1 MPDYSQCKTYV
12 IKFYDDDKLIYIG
25 STTQSLQNRLCS
37 HRKDFKCSLYKY
49 ILNHYDG
56 DFKCCFIE
64 LHQIQS
70 CNNKAELDIIEGE
83 LIKQFKADENYT
95 VINKNI
101 AGRTPKQRYIDNID
115 RIKQYYINN
124 AENKRKYQNEYNIK
138 KRNFKNQINQS
149 LNFTA

>member
-1 MPDYSQCKTYV
+1 M
-12 IKFYDDDKLIYIG
+12 
-25 STTQSLQNRLCS
+25 
-37 HRKDFKCSLYKY
+37 
-49 ILNHYDG
+49 
-56 DFKCCFIE
+56 
-64 LHQIQS
+64 
-70 CNNKAELDIIEGE
+70 DIIEGE
-83 LIKQFKADENYT
+83 LIKQFKADENFK

-115 RIKQYYINN
+115 IIKRYYINN

>member
-49 ILNHYDG
+49 ILNNYDG
-56 DFKCCFIE
+56 DFKSCFIE

-70 CNNKAELDIIEGE
+70 CNNKTELDIIEGE
-83 LIKQFKADENYT
+83 LIKQFKADENYK

-115 RIKQYYINN
+115 LILEQKKEYYKKN
-124 AENKRKYQNEYNIK
+124 AENKRKYQIEYYRNK
-138 KRNFKNQINQS
+138 KNKNKSN
-149 LNFTA
+149 LTA

>member
-1 MPDYSQCKTYV
+1 
-12 IKFYDDDKLIYIG
+12 
-25 STTQSLQNRLCS
+25 
-37 HRKDFKCSLYKY
+37 
-49 ILNHYDG
+49 LNNYDG

-70 CNNKAELDIIEGE
+70 CNNKPELDIIEGE
-83 LIKQFKADENYT
+83 LIKQFKADENYK

-124 AENKRKYQNEYNIK
+124 AEKKRKYQNEYNIK
-138 KRNFKNQINQS
+138 KRNFKNQINQRLS
-149 LNFTA
+149 LTA

>member
-1 MPDYSQCKTYV
+1 MPDYSQSKTYV
-12 IKFYDDDKLIYIG
+12 IKFYDNDKLIYIG

-37 HRKDFKCSLYKY
+37 HRNDFKCSLYKY
-49 ILNHYDG
+49 ILDNYDG

-83 LIKQFKADENYT
+83 LIKQFKADENYK

-101 AGRTPKQRYIDNID
+101 AGRTPKQRYLDNKD

-124 AENKRKYQNEYNIK
+124 AEKKRKYQNEYNIK
-138 KRNFKNQINQS
+138 KRNFKNQINQRLS
-149 LNFTA
+149 LTA

>member
-37 HRKDFKCSLYKY
+37 HKKDFKCSLYKY
-49 ILNHYDG
+49 IFDNYNG

-83 LIKQFKADENYT
+83 LIKQFKADENYK

-115 RIKQYYINN
+115 LILEQKKEYYKKN
-124 AENKRKYQNEYNIK
+124 AENKRKYQIEYYRNK
-138 KRNFKNQINQS
+138 KNKNKSN
-149 LNFTA
+149 LTA

>member
-25 STTQSLQNRLCS
+25 STTQSLQKRLCS
-37 HRKDFKCSLYKY
+37 HKKDFKCSLYKY
-49 ILNHYDG
+49 IFDNYNG

-64 LHQIQS
+64 LHQNQS
-70 CNNKAELDIIEGE
+70 CNDKTELDKIEGE
-83 LIKQFKADENYT
+83 LIKQFKADDNFN

-115 RIKQYYINN
+115 RIKQYYQNN
-124 AENKRKYQNEYNIK
+124 ADIKRKYQNEYNIK
-138 KRNFKNQINQS
+138 KRNYKNQINQS
-149 LNFTA
+149 LSLTA